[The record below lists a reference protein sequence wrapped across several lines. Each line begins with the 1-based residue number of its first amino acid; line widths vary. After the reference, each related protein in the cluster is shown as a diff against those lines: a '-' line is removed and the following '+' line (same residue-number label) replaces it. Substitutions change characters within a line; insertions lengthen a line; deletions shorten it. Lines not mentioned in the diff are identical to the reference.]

1 MKFHPK
7 TDAEGSCRSHPLTQH
22 TCLAHFAAQKKED
35 ETKQATHTV
44 TVDMSEVVT
53 NICHY
58 RSFHSV
64 LIPYISH
71 RYIYS
76 ASQSASHIPI

>member
-1 MKFHPK
+1 MGNKFCGTYLNIMKFHPK
-7 TDAEGSCRSHPLTQH
+7 TDAEGGCRSHPLTRH
-22 TCLAHFAAQKKED
+22 RCLAHFAARKKED

-44 TVDMSEVVT
+44 TLEETTIMNEVVT

-64 LIPYISH
+64 LIPYT
-71 RYIYS
+71 
-76 ASQSASHIPI
+76 